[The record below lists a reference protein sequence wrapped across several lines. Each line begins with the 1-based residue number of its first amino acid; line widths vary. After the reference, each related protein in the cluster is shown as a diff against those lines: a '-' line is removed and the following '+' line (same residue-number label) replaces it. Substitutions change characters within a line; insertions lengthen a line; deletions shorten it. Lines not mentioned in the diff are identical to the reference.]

1 MEVSTMTQLL
11 DRVASAQ
18 SEAEVIQTAAE
29 YVDTWSPPDLAKLPA
44 PCRPGRRLDAGDI
57 IFLAVSLKQECE
69 LRTDSGLQVNV
80 QLRAM
85 AEFFRAAAHRIRR
98 LGMVR
103 TAG

>member
-1 MEVSTMTQLL
+1 MTQLL

-57 IFLAVSLKQECE
+57 IFLDHIGTMGATQY
-69 LRTDSGLQVNV
+69 
-80 QLRAM
+80 
-85 AEFFRAAAHRIRR
+85 AEAH
-98 LGMVR
+98 L
-103 TAG
+103 